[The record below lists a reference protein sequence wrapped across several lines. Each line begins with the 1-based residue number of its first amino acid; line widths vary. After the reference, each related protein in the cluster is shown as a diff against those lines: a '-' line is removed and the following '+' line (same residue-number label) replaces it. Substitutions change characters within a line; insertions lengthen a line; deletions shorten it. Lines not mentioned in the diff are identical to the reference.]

1 MTNLKRIWEWM
12 ALALGATMVMAA
24 ETPWPAN
31 HSLVYVAARFPETH
45 PATVAGN
52 KPPDLLVLPPCS
64 PLEIYRSGAFVILTD
79 DGGIQRWLAKKQDW
93 RPLLHPSKQTCE
105 DYVQGHGLPRVM
117 GYTGE
122 INRGNTFRIVPSA
135 TESAK

>member
-1 MTNLKRIWEWM
+1 M
-12 ALALGATMVMAA
+12 ALALGAAIVMAA
-24 ETPWPAN
+24 DAPWPAN

-52 KPPDLLVLPPCS
+52 KPPDLPELSACS
-64 PLEIYRSGAFVILTD
+64 ALEIYRSGGFVILTD
-79 DGGIQRWLAKKQDW
+79 DSGVQRWLAKKEDW
-93 RPLLHPSKQTCE
+93 RPLLHATKQACE
-105 DYVQGHGLPRVM
+105 DYAQVHGLPRVM

-135 TESAK
+135 TEGAK